1 MVTTASLRML
11 QPAPIK
17 RLPWMRRVQF
27 YGPKAARILVL
38 FSYDAVATRPL
49 AESSPLVE
57 TFCECPGFV
66 ALDGTRTLADFWV
79 QGAGQ
84 EQFFKIEGGID
95 LTPESPER
103 CPNNV

>member
-1 MVTTASLRML
+1 MFRAHFSVCRTSLY
-11 QPAPIK
+11 
-17 RLPWMRRVQF
+17 RVF
-27 YGPKAARILVL
+27 TKCPNFGGWAH
-38 FSYDAVATRPL
+38 L
-49 AESSPLVE
+49 A
-57 TFCECPGFV
+57 
-66 ALDGTRTLADFWV
+66 TLADFWV